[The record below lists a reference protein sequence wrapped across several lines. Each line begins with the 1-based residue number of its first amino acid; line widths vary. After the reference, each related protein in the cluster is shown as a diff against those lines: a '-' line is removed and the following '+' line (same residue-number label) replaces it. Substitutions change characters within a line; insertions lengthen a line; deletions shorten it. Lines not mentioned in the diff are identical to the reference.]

1 MLTLEI
7 NDARLEQKI
16 LEKARSIGKSAQ
28 EMLKDLVVEKMQEEE
43 KANKLPFEIP
53 KIDYRKHIKIIDY
66 GIDDE
71 NIDDENI
78 DDAPIFQDIGDTV
91 EFAKKLRDEAWKRKF

>member
-16 LEKARSIGKSAQ
+16 IEKARSIGKSAQ
-28 EMLKDLVVEKMQEEE
+28 EMLKDLVVEKMQEGEAINE
-43 KANKLPFEIP
+43 LPFEIP
-53 KIDYRKHIKIIDY
+53 KLDYRKHLKIIDY
-66 GIDDE
+66 G
-71 NIDDENI
+71 IDDENI

-91 EFAKKLRDEAWKRKF
+91 EFAKKLRYEAWKRKS

>member
-16 LEKARSIGKSAQ
+16 LEKARTIGKSVQ
-28 EMLKDLVVEKMQEEE
+28 DMLKDFVVEKIQEDE
-43 KANKLPFEIP
+43 KQDKLPFEFT
-53 KIDYRKHIKIIDY
+53 KLDYRKHIKIIDY

-71 NIDDENI
+71 ELSKEKV
-78 DDAPIFQDIGDTV
+78 PLFSDIGDAAEYV
-91 EFAKKLRDEAWKRKF
+91 HNLRQQER

>member
-16 LEKARSIGKSAQ
+16 LEKARAIGKSVQ
-28 EMLKDLVVEKMQEEE
+28 ELLKDFVEEKIQEEE
-43 KANKLPFEIP
+43 KPDKLPFEF
-53 KIDYRKHIKIIDY
+53 KKLDYRKHIKIIDY

-71 NIDDENI
+71 ELSKEKTPLFSN
-78 DDAPIFQDIGDTV
+78 IGDV
-91 EFAKKLRDEAWKRKF
+91 AEYVHNLRQQER